1 MDTIPFHWDTPDAPQ
16 CLLGQ
21 VCRPGEC
28 HGNFPTP
35 KNGNYSKAYGDGIGA
50 IIPRIA
56 KRTKKQPAV
65 KQPVVNFGRTPLE
78 IIEPLH
84 FNIEKRLS
92 GVGEALDSIILS

>member
-56 KRTKKQPAV
+56 RRTKIQLAV
-65 KQPVVNFGRTPLE
+65 KQPVVIFSRPNTPNLEPPVRGRAAT
-78 IIEPLH
+78 H
-84 FNIEKRLS
+84 SAVS
-92 GVGEALDSIILS
+92 G